1 MAVIRPKYLTPV
13 QINHVL
19 VDYAPVPFADGAI
32 HTSGIIDRTANPTFA
47 ELAIVNFMY
56 ETGTP
61 DGVVEIYAY
70 GDSGNF
76 VGGDPTW
83 SFWQAAQA
91 ASSLVDL
98 SGAPLSS
105 IGAFKV
111 WEVNMVGVAPYQK
124 RLARFNLAE
133 GFGGVIPQRFALICK
148 NDSGVPVWGN
158 GPGGQDAWAIIQG
171 VQAETV

>member
-19 VDYAPVPFADGAI
+19 VDFVPVLFADGAM

-47 ELAIVNFMY
+47 ELAIVNFQY

-70 GDSGNF
+70 GDSGPE
-76 VGGDPTW
+76 GGGPTW
-83 SFWQAAQA
+83 AFWQAAQA
-91 ASSLVDL
+91 ASSLVNL
-98 SGAPLSS
+98 SGEPLSS

-111 WEVNMVGVAPYQK
+111 GEVNMVGATPYQK

-133 GFGGVIPQRFALICK
+133 GFGGAIPQRFALICK
-148 NDSGVPVWGN
+148 NDSGVSVWGN

-171 VQAETV
+171 IQAETI